1 MYNKKG
7 DNEMKKRV
15 NITIEDWLL
24 KSLDEEAK
32 KRGLDRSTLLSMLVY
47 DNVYLDS
54 AVDPSVNE

>member
-7 DNEMKKRV
+7 DNDMKKRV

>member
-7 DNEMKKRV
+7 DNDMKKRV

-54 AVDPSVNE
+54 AVDPPVNE